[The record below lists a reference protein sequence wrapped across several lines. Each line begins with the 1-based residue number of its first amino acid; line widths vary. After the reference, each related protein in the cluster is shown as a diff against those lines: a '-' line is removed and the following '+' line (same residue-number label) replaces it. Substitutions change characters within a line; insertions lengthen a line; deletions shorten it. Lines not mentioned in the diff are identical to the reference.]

1 MIVSSREGN
10 NLNKLC
16 NLFSGLTNRN
26 KKKFD
31 SKLTP
36 NQINNSKEKKEEEKE
51 PKSPHMVDP
60 HTQSTLDYWRDN
72 RNLRKLYAWTAVILA
87 GVSILAW
94 LFFISYIYIYNGY
107 KEGIHT
113 EKVLGIVTAA
123 CTVNILTAFISI
135 TKGLFNI
142 SNKK

>member
-1 MIVSSREGN
+1 M
-10 NLNKLC
+10 NKLC
-16 NLFSGLTNRN
+16 NFFSGLTNRN
-26 KKKFD
+26 QKKFD

-60 HTQSTLDYWRDN
+60 QTQSTLDYWRDN

>member
-1 MIVSSREGN
+1 MIVSSRLGN

-16 NLFSGLTNRN
+16 NFFSGLTNRN
-26 KKKFD
+26 QKKFD

-60 HTQSTLDYWRDN
+60 QTQSTLDYWRDN

-94 LFFISYIYIYNGY
+94 LFFISYI
-107 KEGIHT
+107 
-113 EKVLGIVTAA
+113 
-123 CTVNILTAFISI
+123 
-135 TKGLFNI
+135 
-142 SNKK
+142 